1 MVLKKFG
8 SFVLIVTI
16 VAALMVPTTAFAG
29 AWRITS
35 LDWQPYSGSDMRD
48 QGKSIAILKDVLA
61 RNGIELIV
69 EFYPWRRAQYLAR
82 QPKYLG
88 YFPAWPEE
96 VAEGFVASQ
105 PVDWSYIGVLAPTG
119 SNLTWENID
128 TLYKNHKVATIVT
141 YAYPR
146 EIEDA
151 MKRFPG
157 NVITSPN
164 ETLCAKML
172 VGKRAEAAI
181 TDPNVMLYSA
191 KQVGITNIEIL
202 KKDLRK
208 KALVIALRNDDAN
221 RERIEF
227 LNKILTEN

>member
-1 MVLKKFG
+1 MVFKQFG
-8 SFVLIVTI
+8 SLVLIVTI
-16 VAALMVPTTAFAG
+16 VATLLIPTMTVAET
-29 AWRITS
+29 WRITS
-35 LDWQPYSGSDMRD
+35 LDWQPYSGSNMEN
-48 QGKSIAILKDVLA
+48 QGKSIAKLKDILA

-69 EFYPWRRAQYLAR
+69 EFYPWRRAQVLAR
-82 QPKYLG
+82 NPEYMG

-96 VAEGFVASQ
+96 VAAGFVASP
-105 PVDWSYIGVLAPTG
+105 PVDWSYIGVLTRTG
-119 SNLTWENID
+119 SDLAWENID
-128 TLYKNHKVATIVT
+128 KLYENHKVATIVT
-141 YAYPR
+141 YTYPK
-146 EIEDA
+146 EIENA

-157 NVITSPN
+157 NVISSPS

-191 KQVGITNIEIL
+191 NQVGITNIEIL

-208 KALVIALRNDDAN
+208 KALVIALRNDDASKQ
-221 RERIEF
+221 RIEF